1 MLKNMS
7 FYWRLFDHDPTVAK
21 VMSDFK
27 TFATWPLR
35 NSTPTPK
42 DFAMAGLAYDPE
54 KRILSCSMCQQK
66 TQLSTIVASDETLP
80 QGLHES
86 DCDAPLR
93 TLSPDVSAVVTER
106 ALAFRPEFQTY
117 TARFASFDAR
127 PKEEDVFDVDYMASA
142 GFYYLTDRTV
152 ECFCCGLRLLSWE
165 ADYDDPVEE
174 HAKYNPRCPYLRL
187 CASVTYIKEVSD
199 VYRNSDLFWLL
210 EYTKDIEFVSNKY
223 SLDFITALATS
234 KFDLSCPNKLK
245 SFLEN
250 SDSFSALSVGRPY
263 PTRIDKTSISMKRS
277 DPSTTI
283 CVVCMNCP
291 VCIVTLPCA
300 HAALC
305 LNCLFPMIYNS
316 REQSV
321 CCLCKSAVS
330 GMYRIH

>member
-1 MLKNMS
+1 MFEALRSPRVQVFSILDCEEDDPWLLHARRSPNCVFLRVNKTYYYVHDAVEKFYRSEMYWASHFPEIDDLVKDPKFRNRTMS
-7 FYWRLFDHDPTVAK
+7 TLYTANLTHPLNVSAMSLLCLRTCLSTGDCSFDHDPTVAK

-35 NSTPTPK
+35 NSTPPPK

-174 HAKYNPRCPYLRL
+174 HAKYNPRCPHLRL

-199 VYRNSDLFWLL
+199 VCRPVGEMGTCLVEPL
-210 EYTKDIEFVSNKY
+210 
-223 SLDFITALATS
+223 SLWVI
-234 KFDLSCPNKLK
+234 
-245 SFLEN
+245 
-250 SDSFSALSVGRPY
+250 G
-263 PTRIDKTSISMKRS
+263 
-277 DPSTTI
+277 
-283 CVVCMNCP
+283 
-291 VCIVTLPCA
+291 
-300 HAALC
+300 
-305 LNCLFPMIYNS
+305 
-316 REQSV
+316 
-321 CCLCKSAVS
+321 
-330 GMYRIH
+330 